1 MTYFCFPICSVSKL
15 RCDGS
20 RVEELESTSFV
31 ALKATRMSAYHS
43 GEGVFDCVAGEV
55 CVGDR
60 GRREG

>member
-1 MTYFCFPICSVSKL
+1 M
-15 RCDGS
+15 
-20 RVEELESTSFV
+20 